1 MGMGFM
7 PASPSCVERASC
19 DCERCGDGER
29 DGGKNPVPLG
39 GEAGGKGGRG
49 HRRDAPYRG
58 DRGDLPPGA
67 ARERRGVGEDVFG
80 RPGDKEH
87 GEHDRFE
94 PRRIFEPW
102 DGPHLLAGEEQPDEP
117 RAQGLHERYDGERS
131 SECARKAKGG
141 PLPESEQVAR
151 RELDRLSWQDG
162 DSAG

>member
-1 MGMGFM
+1 MANVMAARIQFPSAAK
-7 PASPSCVERASC
+7 PAARV
-19 DCERCGDGER
+19 D
-29 DGGKNPVPLG
+29 
-39 GEAGGKGGRG
+39 EATEGV
-49 HRRDAPYRG
+49 PYRG
-58 DRGDLPPGA
+58 DCGDLPPGA

-141 PLPESEQVAR
+141 PSQNPNR
-151 RELDRLSWQDG
+151 
-162 DSAG
+162 